1 MSILDGFVARVN
13 REQLPVDAVVA
24 YRGEQLIGERRWSPD
39 VPGNIYS
46 HTKSFMVTAVGAA
59 IDRGL
64 LTLDT
69 RLIDMLKDDLPERYD
84 PRLGEIKLRHLLM
97 MSSGFDRPLLMSAQ
111 RKAPDFNEDYI
122 DFMLRQPVLAAPG
135 EKFCY
140 SSADSYLAGVMVER
154 ATGRNLLD
162 FMMDAFMGDMGIERP
177 EWEVCPRGTPFG
189 GGGMCLKTRD
199 MAKIGILYLNGGVYG
214 GKQLVSADWVKTAST
229 FKIATPSDNR
239 FSCGYCYQFWLDP
252 MPGCYRADGAY
263 GQITH
268 ILPDKGAVVAYN
280 CHAETMPAINE
291 AFFEEI
297 YQKL

>member
-24 YRGEQLIGERRWSPD
+24 YRSEQLIGEHRWSPD

-214 GKQLVSADWVKTAST
+214 GKRLVSADWVKTAST

>member
-1 MSILDGFVARVN
+1 MSIIDGFVARVN

-24 YRGEQLIGERRWSPD
+24 YRGEQLIGEHRWSPD

-229 FKIATPSDNR
+229 FKIATPSDHR

>member
-24 YRGEQLIGERRWSPD
+24 YRGEQLIGEYRWSPD

-46 HTKSFMVTAVGAA
+46 HTKSFMVTAVGVA

-199 MAKIGILYLNGGVYG
+199 MAKIGILYLNGGVYS

-229 FKIATPSDNR
+229 FKIATPSDHR

>member
-24 YRGEQLIGERRWSPD
+24 YRGEQLIGEHRWSPD

-199 MAKIGILYLNGGVYG
+199 MAKIGILYLNGGVYS
-214 GKQLVSADWVKTAST
+214 LSL
-229 FKIATPSDNR
+229 I
-239 FSCGYCYQFWLDP
+239 
-252 MPGCYRADGAY
+252 
-263 GQITH
+263 H
-268 ILPDKGAVVAYN
+268 I
-280 CHAETMPAINE
+280 
-291 AFFEEI
+291 
-297 YQKL
+297 